1 MANHHGD
8 FIWYELLT
16 SDSKSA
22 EAFYGPLLG
31 WRFHGGDDYREI
43 EASEGDIGGMLQ
55 LTPEMTSGG
64 ARPAWL
70 GYILVDDVDQMVE
83 SVGQGGGTV
92 LMPARTMAGV
102 GRFALVA
109 DPQGAAFYVMKPQP
123 PADRPDLES
132 FAFSYDR
139 PRHGHC
145 AWNELATSDVEGAHE
160 FYGQRF
166 GWVKDGAMEM
176 GGLGSYQ
183 FLRHEGRA
191 PQGSPMGRGMLGAIY
206 RKPAEMPVSAWSFY
220 FRVPDIDAAV
230 RYVRGGGGKM
240 LVEPTEI
247 PGGDFSM
254 MAIDPQGAHFALVG
268 GRSR

>member
-16 SDSKSA
+16 ADSKSA

-31 WRFHGGDDYREI
+31 WRFRGGDDYREI

-83 SVGQGGGTV
+83 SVGQGGGRV

-145 AWNELATSDVEGAHE
+145 AWNELATSDVESAHE

-166 GWVKDGAMEM
+166 GWVRDGDMDM
-176 GGLGSYQ
+176 G
-183 FLRHEGRA
+183 
-191 PQGSPMGRGMLGAIY
+191 PMGIYQMFKAGGTSQAIGGMMTS
-206 RKPAEMPVSAWSFY
+206 PQMPRPMWVY
-220 FRVPDIDAAV
+220 YVNVEDIDAAHA
-230 RYVRGGGGKM
+230 RA
-240 LVEPTEI
+240 TEKGAVI
-247 PGGDFSM
+247 LNGPGESPGGQFIIQ
-254 MAIDPQGAHFALVG
+254 ANDPQGATFALVG
-268 GRSR
+268 PRGS